1 MAQLTEAMK
10 DFIKDNLEWVATVSP
25 DGVPDLGPKMSM
37 FALDDEHL
45 AYHERT
51 AGQTYRNLE
60 NGSPLVVAFVNFEQK
75 KGYRFRGE
83 VILHTDDA
91 VYDEQVRLAKERG
104 TKVPA
109 CVPVMTIDTIED
121 LSAGAHAGKT
131 IAKD

>member
-1 MAQLTEAMK
+1 MAQLTQEMK
-10 DFIKDNLEWVATVSP
+10 DFIKDNPAWVATVSQ
-25 DGVPDLGPKMSM
+25 DGMPDLGPKMSM
-37 FALDDEHL
+37 FVLDDGHL

-51 AGQTYRNLE
+51 AGQTYHNLE

-83 VILHTDDA
+83 VVLHTDDDI
-91 VYDEQVRLAKERG
+91 YDEQVRLANERG